1 VITLFR
7 QFFSNLFH
15 IGAIQVTNMV
25 LQFYLIALVVERVG
39 IGVNG
44 LVLTSLSLSWLA
56 TIFINYAGNQT
67 IPLAFAHSNA
77 SSTTAQLVTDHLS
90 IRFLFFTLISLII
103 LVVFNLQPTTYNPQP
118 SFNYYL
124 LGIIPILFSELINPQ
139 AFYLSVDK
147 MQFFNLANLIGRSA
161 GVFYTWYALPWV
173 NAWVGMGLSAGF
185 LILWIHLLVTKT
197 IRVSGISMNSTRKL
211 FKENMPLVGGN
222 IVVQLQQSV
231 FLYGLGL
238 TAPSTLLGA
247 YSIIDKITSG
257 VRNLLMA
264 FTNAIFPLSIRTLQE
279 DEAAW
284 KGMRRQ
290 VNDFLFSSLMVAG
303 LLIWFLSPSIAAWF
317 SAGETTA
324 LVTIYIRWL
333 AAIPFIIGINGM
345 NVLELIMRK
354 QFHQQF
360 RISTIMLSISLLLSA
375 TFLYIVYQ
383 TPELDLLSCTGLCVS
398 TLIPAYLLI
407 TESVNLYL
415 YEKSS
420 HHRP

>member
-1 VITLFR
+1 
-7 QFFSNLFH
+7 
-15 IGAIQVTNMV
+15 MV

-161 GVFYTWYALPWV
+161 GVFYTWYALQSPADAPWV

-185 LILWIHLLVTKT
+185 IILWIHLLVTKT
-197 IRVSGISMNSTRKL
+197 IRVSGISFSSARTL